1 MTSVSLV
8 YEYDKTIKINSCVT
22 ISCFDLLH
30 LQKPTYLITTT
41 TAMNNDANTREGSK
55 QNFLIRILIMSAF
68 LALTI
73 GVMGM
78 TMLD

>member
-1 MTSVSLV
+1 M
-8 YEYDKTIKINSCVT
+8 
-22 ISCFDLLH
+22 LH

-55 QNFLIRILIMSAF
+55 QNILIRILIMSAF
-68 LALTI
+68 LALTV

>member
-8 YEYDKTIKINSCVT
+8 YEYNKTIKISSCVT

-30 LQKPTYLITTT
+30 LQKPTYLITT

-68 LALTI
+68 LALTV